1 MIFRQLFDYDTWT
14 YTYLIGDE
22 VSREAVLIDS
32 VHEQAERDAKLIQEL
47 GLELKYL
54 METHVHADHITGV
67 TAIKQHFP
75 AARSVVSKY
84 GGAECADILTDEGD
98 VFNIGEIEIK
108 VLSTPGHTNGCVS
121 YLLDGMVFSGD
132 ALFIRGS
139 GRTDFQQG
147 DPGKLY
153 DGVTGKLFT
162 LPEQTLVYPGHNYA
176 GMTVSTIGE
185 EKRFNPRFAGK
196 TREQFIELMQQLNL
210 PHPKKLAESVPA
222 NLKCGNLAALN
233 QSV

>member
-32 VHEQAERDAKLIQEL
+32 VHEQAERDARLINEL

-67 TAIKQHFP
+67 TDVKKHFP
-75 AARSVVSKY
+75 QARSVVSKY
-84 GGAECADILTDEGD
+84 GGAECADFLTDEGD
-98 VFNIGEIEIK
+98 VFKIGETEIK

-121 YLLDGMVFSGD
+121 YLVDGMVFTGD

-153 DGVTGKLFT
+153 DGVTQKLFS

-176 GMTVSTIGE
+176 GLTVSTIGE

-196 TREQFIELMQQLNL
+196 SREEFIALMQQLNL
-210 PHPKKLAESVPA
+210 P
-222 NLKCGNLAALN
+222 
-233 QSV
+233 